1 MKLLKARQYVTCQHA
16 PLKGIKPK
24 VTVVSV
30 KDLMLTADYE
40 WMIKRY
46 PAFKTSIESAGMKFP
61 IIYTDLE
68 HYWLKRRWKKDE
80 EGNCIPGLSVH
91 TGNKRVYWAK
101 KNGFTHIEGYFVNN
115 KLYDTKNNPLW
126 KVYKKIINE
135 NSEELAEVLLN
146 IILKVK
152 LFL

>member
-24 VTVVSV
+24 VTIVPV

-80 EGNCIPGLSVH
+80 EGNCIPGISVH

-101 KNGFTHIEGYFVNN
+101 KNGFTHIE
-115 KLYDTKNNPLW
+115 
-126 KVYKKIINE
+126 
-135 NSEELAEVLLN
+135 
-146 IILKVK
+146 
-152 LFL
+152 

>member
-24 VTVVSV
+24 VTIVPV

-68 HYWLKRRWKKDE
+68 HYWLKRRWKKDKK
-80 EGNCIPGLSVH
+80 GNCIPGLSVH

-101 KNGFTHIEGYFVNN
+101 RNGFTHIEGYFVNN
-115 KLYDTKNNPLW
+115 KDEQAAIVRQTFLAPASFPTTNARAYQEEVNKYET
-126 KVYKKIINE
+126 IN
-135 NSEELAEVLLN
+135 
-146 IILKVK
+146 
-152 LFL
+152 